1 MSYLVARIED
11 VESLRTR
18 HGYDWHSIRHHFDV
32 RGFGVNANVA
42 VEPGVIVEEHDE
54 THPDGGQEEL
64 YVVLAGHAAFTLD
77 GEEVDAPRGT
87 LVFVRDPAVKRAAV
101 AHEAGTTLLC
111 LGGRPGKPFRIS
123 TWEYSRRAVA
133 RVEAG
138 DADAAVAIMEEVFAE
153 RPDDAFVLYDL
164 ACFESLAGRREQ
176 ALEHLRAALE
186 RADPPL
192 AEHARTD
199 TDLDPIR
206 DDPAFPLGPQA

>member
-1 MSYLVARIED
+1 VSYGVAAIGD

-54 THPDGGQEEL
+54 MHGDGGQEEL
-64 YVVLAGHAAFTLD
+64 YVVVSGSATFTLD
-77 GEEVDAPRGT
+77 GEDVSAPTGT

-101 AHEAGTTLLC
+101 ANEAGTALLC
-111 LGGRPGKPFRIS
+111 LGGRPGQAFRVS
-123 TWEYSRRAVA
+123 SWEYSRRAQA

-138 DADAAVAIMEEVFAE
+138 DPDAAVRIMEKVHAE
-153 RPDDAFVLYDL
+153 RPDDARTLYDL
-164 ACFESLAGRREQ
+164 ACFESLAGRRD
-176 ALEHLRAALE
+176 ALEHLRRAVELDPAARE
-186 RADPPL
+186 Y
-192 AEHARTD
+192 ARDD

-206 DDPAFPLGPQA
+206 DDPRFPA